1 MIDGYGRDINYLRI
15 SVTDLCNLKCKYC
28 MPEKGI
34 KKKKHNEI
42 LDLETIELIAQAAV
56 KLGIKKIRL
65 TGGEPLVRKGIIDL
79 TRNIAKLKTKGLKDL
94 GLTTNGVL
102 LKHYADQLKK
112 AGLTRV
118 NISID
123 SLDEEKYKSITR
135 CGKLSDVLEGIRA
148 AKEAKLLPLKL
159 NIVLMGGINDD
170 EIENFIDLTME
181 EDIELRFIELMPLGQ
196 AADWDQGHFLSGMEI
211 LQRVPHL
218 IPLPFKGHG
227 SVARLYK
234 LPNSKGKVG
243 IISPL
248 SSHFCNFCNRI
259 RITPDGK
266 LKPCLHSDTEID
278 IRNYRVD
285 EYEKFLL
292 DGIRAKPFRH
302 CMQSEEYI
310 PVKRNM
316 HEIGG

>member
-1 MIDGYGRDINYLRI
+1 
-15 SVTDLCNLKCKYC
+15 

>member
-34 KKKKHNEI
+34 KKKDHKEI
-42 LDLETIELIAQAAV
+42 LDLETIELIAKAAV
-56 KLGIKKIRL
+56 NLGIKKIRL
-65 TGGEPLVRKGIIDL
+65 TGGEPLVRKGILDL
-79 TRNIAKLKTKGLKDL
+79 IQNIAKLKSKGLKDL

-123 SLDEEKYKSITR
+123 TLEEEKYKSITR

-159 NIVLMGGINDD
+159 NVVLIGGINDD

-181 EDIELRFIELMPLGQ
+181 EDIELRFIELMPLGE
-196 AADWDQGHFLSGMEI
+196 AADWDQRHFLPSTEI
-211 LQRVPHL
+211 LQRVPRL

-243 IISPL
+243 LISPL
-248 SSHFCNFCNRI
+248 SSHFCHFCNRI

-266 LKPCLHSDTEID
+266 LKPCLHSDIEID
-278 IRNYRVD
+278 IRNYRED
-285 EYEKFLL
+285 EYEQFLW
-292 DGIRAKPFRH
+292 DGIRAKPYRH
-302 CMQSEEYI
+302 CIQSADYI
-310 PVKRNM
+310 PIKRNM